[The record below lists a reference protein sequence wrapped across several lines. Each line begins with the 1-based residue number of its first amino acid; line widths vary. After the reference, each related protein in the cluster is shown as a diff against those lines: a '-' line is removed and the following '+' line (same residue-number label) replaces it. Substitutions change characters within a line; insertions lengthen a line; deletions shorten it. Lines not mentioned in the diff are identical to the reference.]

1 MPPTDSVEWLS
12 FDDSFA
18 LQ

>member
-1 MPPTDSVEWLS
+1 MPPTDNVEWLS